1 MGIVLFI
8 VIFSVVVIA
17 HELGHMMIA
26 KWESEVVR
34 WEYKYM
40 NYDWDVW
47 DEEEQGPICYWMP
60 LPEPPKEDADNG

>member
-1 MGIVLFI
+1 MSEWISVKDRMPEDGIFVL
-8 VIFSVVVIA
+8 VCNDD
-17 HELGHMMIA
+17 GHMMIA

-60 LPEPPKEDADNG
+60 LPEPPEE